1 MNKKST
7 FLTLFLGL
15 VFLGTTAFGQQRTL
29 SANPMTWS
37 PIRATRLIGEQVH
50 GYRGHYLGQ
59 ISSFVIDQVND
70 RVALAV
76 LSDVPGLGSR
86 EVAIPYNCLDRT
98 GRGRFATYF
107 PNTMMGLSSD
117 LHFLTGAPED
127 SNLYGIPH
135 PIDPNWV
142 ADVYKY
148 YGEPPYWHEKGARS
162 LSASEL
168 YQSTRL
174 IGHTVWSSQ
183 GRMEATADD
192 LVIDSSNGKI
202 AVLILS
208 HIKGRGDDLVAVP
221 FDTLK
226 RTDEGTFALNVMGDD
241 LAIGAKRFQTSD
253 MHSPGYGEYGGY
265 AADVY
270 RSFGLRPSWTAGGTT
285 RGTNPYR
292 WGGTAQDF

>member
-7 FLTLFLGL
+7 LLTLFFGL
-15 VFLGTTAFGQQRTL
+15 VFLGTSAFGQQAAQSPT
-29 SANPMTWS
+29 PMIWS
-37 PIRATRLIGEQVH
+37 PIRATHLIGERVH

-59 ISSFVIDQVND
+59 ISSLVIDQVND
-70 RVALAV
+70 RIAMAV

-86 EVAIPYNCLDRT
+86 EVAIPYNSLDRT
-98 GRGRFATYF
+98 GNGRFDTYF
-107 PNTMMGLSSD
+107 PNTIMGLSSD
-117 LHFLTGAPED
+117 LHFLTGAPKD
-127 SNLYGIPH
+127 SNLYGIPR
-135 PIDPNWV
+135 PIAPNWV
-142 ADVYKY
+142 ADVYTY
-148 YGEPPYWHEKGARS
+148 YGEPPDWHEKGERP

-168 YQSTRL
+168 YQSNRL

-183 GRMEATADD
+183 GRMEATAND

-270 RSFGLRPSWTAGGTT
+270 RFFGLRPSWTTGGTT
-285 RGTNPYR
+285 RSTNPYR

>member
-1 MNKKST
+1 MNKKLIL
-7 FLTLFLGL
+7 LTLFFGL
-15 VFLGTTAFGQQRTL
+15 VFLGTSAFGQQTPQ
-29 SANPMTWS
+29 SANPMIWP
-37 PIRATRLIGEQVH
+37 PIRATHMIGEQVH

-59 ISSFVIDQVND
+59 ISSLVIDQVND

-86 EVAIPYNCLDRT
+86 EVAIPYDSLERT
-98 GRGRFATYF
+98 GEGTFQTYF

-117 LHFLTGAPED
+117 LHFLTGAPKD
-127 SNLYGIPH
+127 SNLYGMPH

-148 YGEPPYWHEKGARS
+148 YGEPPYWHKKGERPLA
-162 LSASEL
+162 ATEL
-168 YQSTRL
+168 YQSARL
-174 IGHTVWSSQ
+174 MGHTVWSSQ
-183 GRMEATADD
+183 GRMEATVDD

-208 HIKGRGDDLVAVP
+208 HIEGRGDDLVAVP
-221 FDTLK
+221 FDTLE

-241 LAIGAKRFQTSD
+241 LAIGAKRFQASD
-253 MHSPGYGEYGGY
+253 MQSPGYGEYGGY

-270 RSFGLRPSWTAGGTT
+270 RFYGLRPSWTAGGTISA
-285 RGTNPYR
+285 NPYR